1 MYVYFWQVDLC
12 IIFTLILERCP
23 CNWVQIYWLTFQT
36 GVIWHWNS
44 IVHISSIPQN
54 IRLDE
59 DILKTSFV
67 FVFKRLY
74 QDEHIHLSHT
84 SSEDVFKTSWSRP
97 LYSSWS
103 YVFKT
108 SWSRPIYSRRFQDVF
123 KTSSSYLQDLLQKRL
138 QNVFYTFLRPT
149 ARTVIYRRIFLGYTS
164 ETFMVSVQNLL
175 TDAYLEPSPTST
187 MDFFAKILHN
197 FKLLT
202 PSLAK
207 KTP

>member
-12 IIFTLILERCP
+12 ITFTLILERCP

-36 GVIWHWNS
+36 EVIWHWNS
-44 IVHISSIPQN
+44 IVHISSIPPN

-97 LYSSWS
+97 LYSSWP

-108 SWSRPIYSRRFQDVF
+108 SWSRPINSSWPYVF
-123 KTSSSYLQDLLQKRL
+123 KTFSRRL
-138 QNVFYTFLRPT
+138 QNVFKLSSRPLAKT
-149 ARTVIYRRIFLGYTS
+149 SSKRILHFSKAYCKDADLQKDLPRSHFWDIYGQCTKFAYRRVFRT
-164 ETFMVSVQNLL
+164 
-175 TDAYLEPSPTST
+175 
-187 MDFFAKILHN
+187 
-197 FKLLT
+197 
-202 PSLAK
+202 
-207 KTP
+207 